1 LLPLGKGDLDRN
13 SERLVGLNRRKRGGQ
28 TFTGLLKIEKVELPV
43 SENSTESTKRGGIGA
58 QNGHKTGAGCR
69 IFCSENAVFQ

>member
-1 LLPLGKGDLDRN
+1 MI
-13 SERLVGLNRRKRGGQ
+13 VIV
-28 TFTGLLKIEKVELPV
+28 KIEKVELPV

-58 QNGHKTGAGCR
+58 QNGHKTEAGCR

>member
-1 LLPLGKGDLDRN
+1 MCRVCRVCRRAVDLDMDLERVSH
-13 SERLVGLNRRKRGGQ
+13 SELGIRV
-28 TFTGLLKIEKVELPV
+28 LKIGKVELPV

-58 QNGHKTGAGCR
+58 QNGHKTEAGCR